1 MIELDIN
8 QKDYPE
14 LLRNIKNPPKKL
26 YILGNI
32 DNLKKTKISIIGS
45 RAASQMGMKR
55 AKEFS
60 KELASNGICIVSGM
74 AKGIDSAAHWGSLLE
89 KGRTIAVL
97 ASGFNNIYPRENKF
111 LYDEILANKGCI
123 ISEYKPDEKPESYKF
138 IQRNRIVS
146 GLSRGVLVVEA
157 AYRSGTSITAK
168 FATQQN
174 RKVYCLPHNIEE
186 TNGVGTNR
194 LIKNGAILV
203 TKPEEILKELNIV
216 KNSKSIKQE
225 QVEYSKSN
233 ISFENMDN
241 ETKEI
246 FRTLAKEELTVNQL
260 ALKLNKDISVINIL
274 ITKMELDGL
283 IIQESDRVKINI

>member
-111 LYDEILANKGCI
+111 LYDEILENKGCI

-138 IQRNRIVS
+138 IHRNRIVS
-146 GLSRGVLVVEA
+146 GLSRG
-157 AYRSGTSITAK
+157 
-168 FATQQN
+168 
-174 RKVYCLPHNIEE
+174 E
-186 TNGVGTNR
+186 TNGIRTNR

-283 IIQESDRVKINI
+283 IIQESDILRINI